1 MTAMNPDAF
10 YDEDLRVLT
19 PEAFEFVLV
28 NELKRAM
35 RSQNF
40 LTLLVM
46 DTSAEA
52 PGDEHDPVRHVT
64 RIVSHEVRETD
75 LLARTP
81 EGVSVVLLD
90 ADMNSTMRVIDR
102 LMARVDH
109 YEFPGPVSI
118 TVGAASCPTHGTDLE
133 SLRRAATARPVVTR
147 RARRRASNA

>member
-1 MTAMNPDAF
+1 MTPMNPEAF

-40 LTLLVM
+40 LTLLLM
-46 DTSAEA
+46 ETASEE
-52 PGDEHDPVRHVT
+52 PGDQDLARHMM

-75 LLARTP
+75 LLARTR
-81 EGVSVVLLD
+81 EGISVVLLD
-90 ADMNSTMRVIDR
+90 ADMNNTMRVIDR

-109 YEFPGPVSI
+109 YEFPVPVAI
-118 TVGAASCPTHGTDLE
+118 TVGAASCPTHGTDLD
-133 SLRRAATARPVVTR
+133 SLRRAATSRPIVSR
-147 RARRRASNA
+147 RTRRRASNA